1 MNDDVP
7 RLTGVH
13 VVVIEDQP
21 RMLQLVTSYLE
32 ENGASTTGCTDGDA
46 GLDAIIDT
54 DPDVVV
60 LDLMLPGLS
69 GTAVCRALRAAGN
82 DVPVIMLTA
91 RGEVSERV
99 AGLEAGADDYLV
111 KPFALEELYA
121 RIRAISR
128 RREEVA
134 STPRMFGDLTV
145 DPEAHRVWV
154 GAVELALPRREF
166 DVLTVLMSPPGAVV
180 SKQRLH
186 EEIWDEAEAD
196 LRSNSLEVYMSR
208 LRHRLAGSTQVT
220 ITNIRGVGYRLD
232 LPQSGP
238 A

>member
-1 MNDDVP
+1 MNDAVP

-13 VVVIEDQP
+13 VVVIEDHP

-32 ENGASTTGCTDGDA
+32 EKGASTTGRADGDT

-69 GTAVCRALRAAGN
+69 GTGVCRALRAAGN

-91 RGEVSERV
+91 RGEVAERV

-121 RIRAISR
+121 RIQAISR
-128 RREEVA
+128 RREDA
-134 STPRMFGDLTV
+134 ATAIRAFGDLTI

-154 GAVELALPRREF
+154 GPAELTLPRREF
-166 DVLTVLMSPPGAVV
+166 DVLTVLMSPPGAIV

-186 EEIWDEAEAD
+186 EELWDEAEAD
-196 LRSNSLEVYMSR
+196 LRSNSLEVYISR
-208 LRHRLAGSTQVT
+208 LRHHLGGSTAVT
-220 ITNIRGVGYRLD
+220 ITTIRRVGYRLD
-232 LPQSGP
+232 LPQSDE

>member
-1 MNDDVP
+1 
-7 RLTGVH
+7 
-13 VVVIEDQP
+13 
-21 RMLQLVTSYLE
+21 MLQLVTSYLE

-60 LDLMLPGLS
+60 LDLILPGLS

>member
-1 MNDDVP
+1 M
-7 RLTGVH
+7 H
-13 VVVIEDQP
+13 VVVIEDHP
-21 RMLQLVTSYLE
+21 RMLHLVTSYLE
-32 ENGASTTGCTDGDA
+32 EKGASTTGCPDGDA
-46 GLDAIIDT
+46 GLDAIVDT

-121 RIRAISR
+121 RIRAVSR
-128 RREEVA
+128 RREEAA
-134 STPRMFGDLTV
+134 SATRTWGDLTL
-145 DPEAHRVWV
+145 DPTSHRVWV
-154 GAVELALPRREF
+154 GSDELALPRREF
-166 DVLTVLMSPPGAVV
+166 DVLTVLMNPPGAVV

-186 EEIWDEAEAD
+186 EEIWDELDAEV
-196 LRSNSLEVYMSR
+196 RSNSLEVYISR
-208 LRHRLAGSTQVT
+208 LRQHLLGSTEVT

-232 LPQSGP
+232 LPQP
-238 A
+238 DQV

>member
-1 MNDDVP
+1 
-7 RLTGVH
+7 
-13 VVVIEDQP
+13 
-21 RMLQLVTSYLE
+21 MLQLVTSYLE
-32 ENGASTTGCTDGDA
+32 ENGATTTGCTDGDK

-69 GTAVCRALRAAGN
+69 GTAICRALRSAGN

-134 STPRMFGDLTV
+134 SATRTFGDVTLE
-145 DPEAHRVWV
+145 PETHRVWV
-154 GAVELALPRREF
+154 GPIEVALPRREF
-166 DVLTVLMSPPGAVV
+166 DVLTVLMSPPGTVV
-180 SKQRLH
+180 SRQRLH
-186 EEIWDEAEAD
+186 DEVWDEDDAD
-196 LRSNSLEVYMSR
+196 LRSNSLEVYISR
-208 LRHRLAGSTQVT
+208 LRQHLSESSDVT
-220 ITNIRGVGYRLD
+220 ISNIRGVGYRLD
-232 LPQSGP
+232 LSRPEQ